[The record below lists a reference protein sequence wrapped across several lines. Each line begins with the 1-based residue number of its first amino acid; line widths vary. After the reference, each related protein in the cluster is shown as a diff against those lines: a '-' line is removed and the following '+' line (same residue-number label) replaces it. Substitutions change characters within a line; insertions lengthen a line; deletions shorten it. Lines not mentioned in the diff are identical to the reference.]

1 MKLPLKLNR
10 RIVRLLM
17 ALALF
22 AQWVIPSSVYAA
34 MPVAPAASVQMHAAM
49 SCHQGQA
56 AHDAC
61 LTHCSQADQVS
72 LDHAHLAAVPASL
85 AMWRAAVPV
94 APLLSAGALLPAT
107 PHLAASPPLP
117 ILYCS
122 LLN

>member
-17 ALALF
+17 VLALF

-34 MPVAPAASVQMHAAM
+34 MPAAPAAATRMQAAM
-49 SCHQGQA
+49 SCHEGQA
-56 AHDAC
+56 GHDAC

-72 LDHAHLAAVPASL
+72 LDHAHLAAPPASV
-85 AMWRAAVPV
+85 AVWRAAVPV
-94 APLLSAGALLPAT
+94 APLLAAGALLPAR
-107 PHLAASPPLP
+107 PHLAAGPPLP